1 MIRIPFGVFFLG
13 ALLVLILPLDWFGA
27 IVIAAVFHELC
38 HILMVLA
45 LDGSISE
52 IRFKTTGCEIKT
64 NTMGEWAQFFS
75 ILAGPLGSFSLLAL
89 CRTAPKLAICGLIQ
103 GLSNL
108 IPVLPLDGG
117 RLLLLLLYRFC
128 PDKAEKVMNFV
139 TMGICLLF
147 GLLAIYLSTAAS
159 AGLWPVFLAVFW
171 SVSVLS
177 RKIPCKPSRI
187 RVQ

>member
-13 ALLVLILPLDWFGA
+13 ALLVLILPLDWLGA

-45 LDGSISE
+45 FGGSISE

-117 RLLLLLLYRFC
+117 RLLFLLLYRLC
-128 PDKAEKVMNFV
+128 PAKAEKVMRFV
-139 TMGICLLF
+139 TIGIAILFALLS
-147 GLLAIYLSTAAS
+147 IYLSTAAS
-159 AGLWPVFLAVFW
+159 AGLWPILLVLFCMIR
-171 SVSVLS
+171 VLS
-177 RKIPCKPSRI
+177 RKIPCKPSQI